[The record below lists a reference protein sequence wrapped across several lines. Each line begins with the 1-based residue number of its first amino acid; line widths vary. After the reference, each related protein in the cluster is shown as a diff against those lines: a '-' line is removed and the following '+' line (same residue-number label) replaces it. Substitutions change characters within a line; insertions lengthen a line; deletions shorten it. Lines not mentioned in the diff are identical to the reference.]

1 MSAAEITLV
10 VLAVLALAGFGLWR
24 IAQRL
29 DRLHQREL
37 SSRAT
42 LDAQLV
48 RRAEVAAALAESGTL
63 DLASALIVGDA
74 AWRAAVE
81 ARRLV
86 GDDTGDPASTDDT
99 RGRAESELT
108 QALRAALGDT
118 ADQAKIAAEPE
129 GADLLER
136 LAQANYRV
144 QLARRF
150 HNDAVVQIIQ
160 IRGTA
165 LVRTFYLAGRA
176 RLPQTFEMDDDLT
189 VRSEGARP

>member
-1 MSAAEITLV
+1 MSGAEITLV
-10 VLAVLALAGFGLWR
+10 VIAAVALAGFLLWR

-48 RRAEVAAALAESGTL
+48 RRAEAAAALAESGIL
-63 DLASALIVGDA
+63 DAASALIVGDA

-86 GDDTGDPASTDDT
+86 GDDTGDPASTDDA
-99 RGRAESELT
+99 RGQAESELT
-108 QALRAALGDT
+108 QALRAALGG
-118 ADQAKIAAEPE
+118 AQDQAHLAAEPGGE
-129 GADLLER
+129 ELLER

-150 HNDAVVQIIQ
+150 HNDAVVQIIGM
-160 IRGTA
+160 RDTT
-165 LVRTFYLAGRA
+165 LVRTFHLAGRA
-176 RLPQTFEMDDDLT
+176 KLPQTFEMDDALT
-189 VRSEGARP
+189 VQVGSARP

>member
-1 MSAAEITLV
+1 MSGAEITLV
-10 VLAVLALAGFGLWR
+10 VIAAVALAGFLLWR

-48 RRAEVAAALAESGTL
+48 RRAEVAVALAESGVL
-63 DLASALIVGDA
+63 DAASALIVGDA

-86 GDDTGDPASTDDT
+86 GDDAGDPASTDDT
-99 RGRAESELT
+99 RGQAESELT
-108 QALRAALGDT
+108 QALRAALGGGQ
-118 ADQAKIAAEPE
+118 DQAHLAAEP
-129 GADLLER
+129 GGRDLLER

-150 HNDAVVQIIQ
+150 HNDAVVQIIGM
-160 IRGTA
+160 RDTT
-165 LVRTFYLAGRA
+165 LVRTFHLAGRA
-176 RLPQTFEMDDDLT
+176 KLPQTFEMDDALT
-189 VRSEGARP
+189 VQMESARP

>member
-1 MSAAEITLV
+1 VSGAEITLV
-10 VLAVLALAGFGLWR
+10 VIAAVALAGFLLWR

-48 RRAEVAAALAESGTL
+48 RRAEAAAALAESGLL
-63 DLASALIVGDA
+63 DAASALIVGDV

-99 RGRAESELT
+99 RGQAESDLT
-108 QALRAALGDT
+108 QALRAALGGIE
-118 ADQAKIAAEPE
+118 DQAQLAATPG
-129 GADLLER
+129 GAELLGR

-150 HNDAVVQIIQ
+150 HNDAVVQIIGM
-160 IRGTA
+160 RDTT
-165 LVRTFYLAGRA
+165 LVRTFHLAGRA
-176 RLPQTFEMDDDLT
+176 KLPQTFEMDDALT
-189 VRSEGARP
+189 IQVESVRP